1 MFDYH
6 LHTQF
11 CRHAAG
17 RMEQYVTEALARGLR
32 EICFTPHIPL
42 PGFPRGPEGLRME
55 PEDAPAYFRE
65 VERLRARYPKLSI
78 LCGVEADFYD
88 GFEKTVEQFLRSY
101 PLDLVLMSVHFV
113 RDWPGENWLFDFD
126 FPDRRLEAV
135 YRDYFEALK
144 RGIASGL
151 YDAVAHLDLIRQPG
165 QPVLAANEDDVTE
178 VLSLAAR
185 AGMSLEIN
193 TSGMRRSARLPY
205 PQPDILPL
213 AAARG
218 LQVIAGSD
226 AHEPQLVGYGFAE
239 VERWIAACPGLRR
252 VRYCGRRARA
262 VEVPPEPAR
271 EPCASE
277 TST

>member
-55 PEDAPAYFRE
+55 SEDAPAYFRE
-65 VERLRARYPKLSI
+65 VERLRARYPQLSI

-88 GFEKTVEQFLRSY
+88 GFERTVEQFLRSY

-126 FPDRRLEAV
+126 FPGCSLAAV
-135 YRDYFEALK
+135 YHDYFEALK

-151 YDAVAHLDLIRQPG
+151 YDAVAHLDLIRQPE
-165 QPVLAANEDDVTE
+165 QPVLAANEQDVAE
-178 VLSLAAR
+178 VLSLAAQ
-185 AGMSLEIN
+185 AGMSVEIN

-239 VERWIAACPGLRR
+239 VEQWITACPGLRR
-252 VRYCGRRARA
+252 VRYQGRRARA
-262 VEVPPEPAR
+262 VDVEPEPAR

-277 TST
+277 SST

>member
-6 LHTQF
+6 MHTQY

-17 RMEQYVTEALARGLR
+17 RMEQYATEALARGLR

-55 PEDAPAYFRE
+55 PEDAEPYFRE
-65 VERLRARYPKLSI
+65 VERLRARYPRLSI

-88 GFEKTVEQFLRSY
+88 GFEKTVEEFLGSY
-101 PLDLVLMSVHFV
+101 PLDLVLLSVHFI

-126 FPDRRLEAV
+126 FPDRPLTEV
-135 YRDYFEALK
+135 YHDYFEALK
-144 RGIASGL
+144 RGIATGL
-151 YDAVAHLDLIRQPG
+151 YDALAHLDLIRQPG
-165 QPVLAANEDDVTE
+165 HPVLETNAREVEE
-178 VLSLAAR
+178 VLALAAR

-193 TSGMRRSARLPY
+193 TSGMRRSWRMPY
-205 PQPDILPL
+205 PLPDVLPL

-218 LQVIAGSD
+218 LPVIAGSD
-226 AHEPQLVGYGFAE
+226 AHEPQLVGYGLAE
-239 VERWIAACPGLRR
+239 VDEWIAGCSGLRR
-252 VRYCGRRARA
+252 VRYRARSA
-262 VEVPPEPAR
+262 REVPAAPAR

-277 TST
+277 TSP